1 MEKNMLKVN
10 EDFIKNY
17 DEDSDKGYFLEADVK
32 YLKRLHNLHCDF
44 TILTRKNEK
53 LINAITLY
61 AICMI
66 KKTILFT

>member
-17 DEDSDKGYFLEADVK
+17 DEDSDKGYFLEVDVK
-32 YLKRLHNLHCDF
+32 YPKRLHNLHCDF
-44 TILTRKNEK
+44 IILTRKNEK